1 MLKRWTVMGAI
12 MATLVGFSAAVAAP
26 AITEHPYVLPGSH
39 VEVFTASTGVQYQI
53 SVFLPASYGKTNR
66 TYPVLY
72 LMDGDKYG
80 PMFDSLARTLERDGD
95 IPDLIVVGVDWSK
108 DGDRYLDLPTL
119 AKGAQ
124 WEIPANRGAANFLH
138 TLQTEIF
145 PRVEKAYRIDPTN
158 RGIGGH
164 SLGGF
169 FSLYGLFNG
178 DGMFQH
184 VWVSSP
190 SMVWDHNEPLREEQG
205 YAAHHADLKARVFAD
220 CGALEDANLTGP
232 LEILTDTIADRHFPS
247 LHWRTDVAENGT
259 HGTTPYL
266 EIAKALL
273 FLYGPDYRAIP
284 PVEIGQLVGD
294 YRTATGETLSLFG
307 DGEALYV
314 RGLGEY
320 DGTRLVSVVPGEY
333 LARYVHLTI
342 KAQLGKDPV
351 GQITIHQGL
360 IAGPNEDAK
369 DIVAVRI
376 SSPQVH

>member
-1 MLKRWTVMGAI
+1 MLKRWMTIGAI
-12 MATLVGFSAAVAAP
+12 MATLMGLSAPSAAPTIA
-26 AITEHPYVLPGSH
+26 EHPYVVPGSH
-39 VEVFTASTGVQYQI
+39 VEVFTASTGEQYRI
-53 SVFLPASYGKTNR
+53 SVFLPASYGRTNR
-66 TYPVLY
+66 AYPVLY

-80 PMFDSLARTLERDGD
+80 PMFNSLARTLERDGD
-95 IPDLIVVGVDWSK
+95 ILDLIVVGIDWPK
-108 DGDRYLDLPTL
+108 EGDRYLDLPTL

-124 WEIPANRGAANFLH
+124 WEIPVNRGAANFLN
-138 TLQTEIF
+138 TLRTEIF
-145 PRVEKAYRIDPTN
+145 PRVEKAYRIDPAD

-169 FSLYGLFNG
+169 FSLYALFNG
-178 DGMFQH
+178 EGIFRH

-205 YAAHHADLKARVFAD
+205 YAAHHTDLKARVFAD

-232 LEILTDTIADRHFPS
+232 LKILTDTVASRHFAS
-247 LHWRTDVAENGT
+247 LHWRTDVADNGT

-273 FLYGPDYRAIP
+273 FLYGPDYRTIP
-284 PVEIGQLVGD
+284 MDEIGQLVGD
-294 YRTATGETLSLFG
+294 YRTATGEAVSLFSN
-307 DGEALYV
+307 GEDLYV

-320 DGTRLVSVVPGEY
+320 DGTRLVSVAPGDY

-342 KAQLGKDPV
+342 KARLGEGRV

-369 DIVAVRI
+369 DVVAVRMRA
-376 SSPQVH
+376 P